1 MSHEDD
7 VAPPSE
13 RKFGL
18 TIGAVLFVLGAL
30 PVLWG
35 GHFRSWLSL
44 AGAAFAVL
52 GLVAPATLKYPNL
65 IWFRFGM
72 ILHRILNPLVLGA
85 LFVVVVTPLA
95 LIARVTGKKLL
106 NRSYDPGAPSY
117 WITRTPPGP
126 APDSI
131 RNQF

>member
-1 MSHEDD
+1 MSHIDD

-18 TIGAVLFVLGAL
+18 TIGAVLLVLGAL

-35 GHFRSWLSL
+35 GHFRWWLSL
-44 AGAAFAVL
+44 AGAVFAVL

-65 IWFRFGM
+65 IWFKFGM

-85 LFVVVVTPLA
+85 LFVLVVTPLA
-95 LIARVTGKKLL
+95 LVARLAGKKLL
-106 NRSYDPGAPSY
+106 NRSYDPGAPTY
-117 WITRTPPGP
+117 WIMRTPPGP